1 MEPLAGGNIEAVWA
15 QLSLMQKRAIL
26 EVVADVHV
34 LPTRPTTRGFDPD
47 GVRIDWK
54 ISG

>member
-1 MEPLAGGNIEAVWA
+1 
-15 QLSLMQKRAIL
+15 MQKRAIL

-34 LPTRPTTRGFDPD
+34 LPTKASIKGFNPD

-54 ISG
+54 VS